1 MHQAK
6 KVVILAT
13 AGKTRS
19 PFVPDVPTFLEQGL
33 DIEGSGWY
41 GAFAP
46 AKTTTAT
53 IEKLG
58 SVMAAAVRSPE
69 LSERLR
75 TLGLVATGTS
85 AAELAAIQRTDSERW
100 SAAVKLSGFQ
110 IED

>member
-6 KVVILAT
+6 KVLLLAT

-19 PFVPDVPTFLEQGL
+19 PFAPDVPTFLEQGI

-46 AKTTTAT
+46 ARTPAG
-53 IEKLG
+53 IVEKL
-58 SVMAAAVRSPE
+58 SSAMAAAVRAPE

-75 TLGLVATGTS
+75 AFGLVATGTS
-85 AAELAAIQRTDSERW
+85 AAELAAIQRADSERW
-100 SAAVKLSGFQ
+100 AAAVKLSGFRV
-110 IED
+110 ED